1 MIKHTWLKKL
11 GGLLL
16 AVSLLCSMIVAVPAE
31 ETDLLQAGSWTRD
44 WTFTPSTEGG
54 ASLAE
59 EDDAAVITVTDG
71 SAVLAKQT
79 KLSLAREVNAVTFTA
94 KVVDLAEGS
103 EAVIRLLRA
112 ENTSVSECQSAP
124 ITETEW
130 TTVTMYFTPGTG
142 EKKLVEI
149 AVTGAGKLY
158 IKDMTVELYEGN
170 NLLPYGNAEAYA
182 QDNSKAFTGGDS
194 VKSNEQKYEGMA
206 SYKGTKMRT
215 DVLNVEAGRTY
226 LLSFAFY
233 SASAVQPKV
242 QIGWNATS
250 NAATDH
256 LLATCTANEWN
267 VYTYYITIPETFG
280 DAATPVT
287 GMYLFLRSSGSGT
300 IYYDAVSLVKK
311 DAGIMNVTKNN
322 VLAPVSGETVTAF
335 TTVAA
340 GKSGTAI
347 AALYKKNG
355 EGRILVGVETVPVAT
370 AETAQLAAVNY
381 TLPTMD
387 AGEYTLAVYAWNMQ
401 SGIAPLKDAYTHTW
415 TVQ

>member
-1 MIKHTWLKKL
+1 M
-11 GGLLL
+11 
-16 AVSLLCSMIVAVPAE
+16 
-31 ETDLLQAGSWTRD
+31 
-44 WTFTPSTEGG
+44 
-54 ASLAE
+54 
-59 EDDAAVITVTDG
+59 
-71 SAVLAKQT
+71 
-79 KLSLAREVNAVTFTA
+79 
-94 KVVDLAEGS
+94 
-103 EAVIRLLRA
+103 
-112 ENTSVSECQSAP
+112 
-124 ITETEW
+124 
-130 TTVTMYFTPGTG
+130 
-142 EKKLVEI
+142 
-149 AVTGAGKLY
+149 
-158 IKDMTVELYEGN
+158 
-170 NLLPYGNAEAYA
+170 
-182 QDNSKAFTGGDS
+182 
-194 VKSNEQKYEGMA
+194 
-206 SYKGTKMRT
+206 
-215 DVLNVEAGRTY
+215 
-226 LLSFAFY
+226 
-233 SASAVQPKV
+233 QPKV